1 MEWSIFEREHPG
13 VKVEEKQFDE
23 IPYLSFVPKSGE
35 RKRPTVIYYHGWHSS
50 KEFKRFEAMVIAS
63 FGYRVIVPDALYHGE
78 RGNIDYDAPGSID
91 RYLWEIIF
99 QAVEESDQFLSHL
112 KEAYGIQTEEV
123 IVMGS
128 SMGAMIAAG
137 VFSKNPKI
145 KGLASISGLLAW
157 EKALK
162 QGAMPE
168 VGNYVD
174 LIQKYDLYSNQE
186 RIQKRPVLILHG
198 IDDNALP
205 IELQREFYQAVK
217 EEKSQVEMVEYDEVG
232 HRFSMNMMQKLM
244 IWLDEK
250 A

>member
-23 IPYLSFVPKSGE
+23 IPYLSFVPKSGQGE
-35 RKRPTVIYYHGWHSS
+35 RPTVIYYHGWHSS
-50 KEFKRFEAMVIAS
+50 KEFKRFEAMLIAS

-78 RGNIDYDAPGSID
+78 RGIVDYDAPGSID

-99 QAVEESDQFLSHL
+99 QSVEESERFISHL
-112 KEAYGIQTEEV
+112 EEAYGIQAEQV
-123 IVMGS
+123 FVMGS

-137 VFSKNPKI
+137 VFSKNPRI
-145 KGLASISGLLAW
+145 KGLASVSGLLAW

-168 VGNYVD
+168 AGAYAE
-174 LIQKYDLYSNQE
+174 LIQQYDLHRNPE
-186 RIQKRPVLILHG
+186 RMQKRPVLILHG
-198 IDDNALP
+198 VEDNALP
-205 IELQREFYQAVK
+205 IELQREFYQAAK
-217 EEKSQVEMVEYDEVG
+217 GEYSQVEMVEYDQVG

-244 IWLDEK
+244 MWLDEK
-250 A
+250 